1 MGDLV
6 LGVFRSSQAPAPLDR
21 GGFWGSLGD
30 SQTGGRWTGA
40 AKSPEHADYRI
51 WQTMRAS
58 GKVTGG
64 MATPY
69 NTITSG
75 SNPYVSGRSGES
87 LAEHLA
93 HYNSVSVPTKSVKTW
108 WHFQESGNQDQ
119 DGQRSASE
127 FGDTFDDFVTAI
139 RAGSPSA
146 RISTEDAF
154 SFDRGNPHTAGG
166 GQGSYTNENYRAWG
180 LSNSGYNAELR
191 TRVAAWAALETPVI
205 IPIAEVVRD
214 IGLLQTAIGKSA
226 VWFCVFN
233 ETNFAHFKGPGNL
246 MIALSRYKAH
256 GYHDIDIDDLADIST
271 DDCSLAHKEACLEV
285 YNAN

>member
-6 LGVFRSSQAPAPLDR
+6 LGVFRTSSPPAPLDL
-21 GGFWGSLGD
+21 GAFWMALGD

-40 AKSPEHADYRI
+40 AKSPEHAFYRI

-58 GKVTGG
+58 GKVTTG

-93 HYNSVSVPTKSVKTW
+93 HYNGVSSGTKSNRTW
-108 WHFQESGNQDQ
+108 IHFQESGNQDQ
-119 DGQRSASE
+119 DGQRTASE
-127 FGDTFDDFVTAI
+127 FGDTFDSKVTAL
-139 RAGSPSA
+139 RAGSPNA
-146 RISTEDAF
+146 LISTEDAF

-166 GQGSYTNENYRAWG
+166 GQGSYVNENFRAWG
-180 LSNSGYNAELR
+180 ESNTGYNAKLR
-191 TRVAAWAALETPVI
+191 ERVAYWATQGVT

-214 IGLLQTAIGKSA
+214 IGLLQTARGKSA
-226 VWFCVFN
+226 VWFCVYN
-233 ETNFAHFKGPGNL
+233 ETNFAHYKGPGNV
-246 MIALSRYKAH
+246 MIALSRFKAFN
-256 GYHDIDIDDLADIST
+256 YHDIELADLADIST
-271 DDCSLAHKEACLEV
+271 DDCSTADKEACLEV